1 MSIVIKCLVGLV
13 NIEIISLCIG
23 NSQWCLY
30 STLSKYDWLF
40 NTQSRVLQADLLM
53 LENSEKAALNIN
65 MPYSGKVLTP
75 LQIAVIFL
83 FLLCYYSL
91 LLFV

>member
-1 MSIVIKCLVGLV
+1 MSIVIKCLVGRV
-13 NIEIISLCIG
+13 NIGIISLFIG

-30 STLSKYDWLF
+30 NTLSKYYRLF

-65 MPYSGKVLTP
+65 MPYYGKVLTP
-75 LQIAVIFL
+75 LQITVIFL
-83 FLLCYYSL
+83 FLFRVPVL
-91 LLFV
+91 LL